1 VSKSRLLSGLAA
13 HVRMVQ
19 NYSQLVFYGPYQ
31 VVNKTKHAGQSP
43 RPVGSWLTTL
53 CAAVLASST
62 LALVGP
68 QPTHA
73 QGAVSASDQV
83 HLITQA
89 QPILLAQATNP
100 APGILPTDQTKT
112 GVQQQFNLKEPGLSF
127 RVNQRLPTRLF
138 YTLSC
143 ETTQRLDTNVFLS
156 YKMPQPDYVFR
167 VAPSA
172 SVGYN
177 IFNNTSVYA
186 SYFSIKDNYTVHNR
200 GLSNPVT
207 QSVQMGVRH
216 TFYPTA
222 DKRTSLQLDGGAREL
237 WQSRG
242 LRQADL
248 IPSATLSHYSANY
261 KHSFYASAL
270 MQLRSQELFL
280 GAKREID
287 PFYTIGYYYN
297 HYPWYFS
304 FSSTL
309 ITDYREP
316 HFRYSIPH
324 HGNVSEISDFE
335 FGRGVLTKKFTG
347 LQAFV
352 RAEPVF
358 NWRSADVR
366 GLSGFDF
373 RLYSGLRLTVQ
384 KQSYLAMV
392 NNIKQ
397 TLKNQDDDAAF
408 KAKKK
413 GAKNKPAP
421 GVSPTQNPDGTPTES
436 PTTPSVDTK
445 DTKQSQLLIQPG
457 IASAQTPGLYTSS
470 DTISNALIDYK
481 PIDFDG
487 VVIEENVAP
496 PAVSNSKTPVPGV
509 SSINT
514 KTPGPEA

>member
-1 VSKSRLLSGLAA
+1 MVDKSKQKGLSPRLKALSVSALAA
-13 HVRMVQ
+13 
-19 NYSQLVFYGPYQ
+19 SASTFL
-31 VVNKTKHAGQSP
+31 SP
-43 RPVGSWLTTL
+43 L
-53 CAAVLASST
+53 AV
-62 LALVGP
+62 
-68 QPTHA
+68 HA
-73 QGAVSASDQV
+73 QSAVDQV
-83 HLITQA
+83 HLITQS
-89 QPILLAQATNP
+89 QPILLAQGANP

-112 GVQQQFNLKEPGLSF
+112 GVQQQFNLREPGLSF
-127 RVNQRLPTRLF
+127 RLNQRLPSRLF

-143 ETTQRLDTNVFLS
+143 ETTQRLDTNVFLN
-156 YKMPQPDYVFR
+156 YKKPQPDYVFR

-172 SVGYN
+172 QVGYN

-207 QSVQMGVRH
+207 QSAQMGIRH
-216 TFYPTA
+216 VFYPSFLP
-222 DKRTSLQLDGGAREL
+222 RTSLLLDGSAREL

-248 IPSATLSHYSANY
+248 IPSMTLSHQISNR
-261 KHSFYASAL
+261 HSVYASAL

-297 HYPWYFS
+297 HFPWYFS
-304 FSSTL
+304 FTSTL
-309 ITDYREP
+309 ITNFREP
-316 HFRYSIPH
+316 HFRYSVPH
-324 HGNVSEISDFE
+324 HGNVSDISDFE
-335 FGRGVLTKKFTG
+335 IGRGVLTKKFTG

-358 NWRSADVR
+358 NWRSADKP

-392 NNIKQ
+392 NQIKKSLQ
-397 TLKNQDDDAAF
+397 SQDDDAAF

-413 GAKNKPAP
+413 GNGAKKTP
-421 GVSPTQNPDGTPTES
+421 GVSPTQNPDGTPTEG
-436 PTTPSVDTK
+436 TPPSGDPKNT
-445 DTKQSQLLIQPG
+445 SQMLIQPG
-457 IASAQTPGLYTSS
+457 IASAQMPGLYATTSS
-470 DTISNALIDYK
+470 ALVDYK
-481 PIDFDG
+481 PIDFYGKDDD
-487 VVIEENVAP
+487 NDTADSAAP
-496 PAVSNSKTPVPGV
+496 AAVSTTDDAPEPGV
-509 SSINT
+509 TSSDTAPKTVSSADRAIDT